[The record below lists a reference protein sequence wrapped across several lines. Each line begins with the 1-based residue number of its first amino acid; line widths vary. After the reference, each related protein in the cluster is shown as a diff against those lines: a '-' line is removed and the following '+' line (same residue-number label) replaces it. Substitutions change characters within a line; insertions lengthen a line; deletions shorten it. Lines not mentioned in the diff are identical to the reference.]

1 MKAHLTRRPLSLSSP
16 FGSGPRWWLGA
27 LTSALTVMFSPIAS
41 GQSSYAATELKP
53 FFLGSA
59 ASGLGL
65 SPKGDVVGH
74 ANVLQGYK
82 FVFGDGIVGDYES
95 SGVIWPMSTA
105 KTQAPTRVSRD
116 FTPLGM
122 NAAGVMVTT
131 SGLYQSGKSLPLEG
145 NLWGYFPRAYAI
157 NAQGD
162 VAGTFS
168 IGGGHSLPA
177 MWVNR
182 SLVRLPKPAGAQ
194 WATAADL
201 NDNGQVAG
209 ATCDEQTQIVRAVR
223 WTAGQIE
230 WVGAEH
236 SQGIGL
242 NNLGQMLIAIGTPTG
257 NGSAS
262 ESAAV
267 VQPDGSLLPV
277 LAPNG
282 GQVRAI
288 DINNHGDVLG
298 RSSTGP
304 FIRKADGTF
313 IDLIQLAAQGK
324 IQLPSGMALR
334 SCSRLN
340 DQGALICSGF
350 IGSKSATVRLRPL

>member
-1 MKAHLTRRPLSLSSP
+1 
-16 FGSGPRWWLGA
+16 
-27 LTSALTVMFSPIAS
+27 
-41 GQSSYAATELKP
+41 
-53 FFLGSA
+53 
-59 ASGLGL
+59 LGL

-82 FVFGDGIVGDYES
+82 FVLYDGIVGDYES

-116 FTPLGM
+116 FTPLDM

-131 SGLYQSGKSLPLEG
+131 GGIYQSGKSLPLEG
-145 NLWGYFPRAYAI
+145 SLWGYFPRAYAI
-157 NAQGD
+157 NARGD
-162 VAGTFS
+162 AAGTFS
-168 IGGGHSLPA
+168 ISGGHSLPA

-209 ATCDEQTQIVRAVR
+209 ATCDEQSQIVRAVR
-223 WTAGQIE
+223 WTAAQIE
-230 WVGAEH
+230 WVGEAN
-236 SQGIGL
+236 SQGIAL
-242 NNLGQMLIAIGTPTG
+242 NNLGQMLISIATAVGSS
-257 NGSAS
+257 SAS

-282 GQVRAI
+282 GQVRGI

-313 IDLIQLAAQGK
+313 IDLVQLAAEGG

-340 DQGALICSGF
+340 DQGVLICSGF
-350 IGSKSATVRLRPL
+350 IGSKSTTVRLRPL